1 MTLADALTELDSLG
15 TPQTAERYR
24 RQGMGG
30 DMLGVP
36 FSGLRALQKRIRR
49 DHALARGL
57 WATGIAD
64 ARHLALLI
72 GDPAETTIQ
81 ELTAWA
87 ADLGYYLAAD
97 LLSSFAATTA
107 FAQPLA
113 EEWIESDS
121 EWTGRAGW
129 DTIGLLAL
137 RQARLPDGYF
147 ERLLERIERDIQGS
161 KNFTRHAMNNAL
173 ISIGMRN
180 HHLKGLAQAAARRIG
195 EVQVDHGETDC
206 RTPDAVVYI
215 ERAYERRS
223 RKKNASA

>member
-1 MTLADALTELDSLG
+1 MTLAEALTELHSLG
-15 TPQTAERYR
+15 TPRQAALYR
-24 RQGMGG
+24 RHGMGG
-30 DMLGVP
+30 DVLGVP
-36 FSGLRALQKRIRR
+36 FAGLRTLQKRIRR
-49 DHALARGL
+49 DHALARAL

-64 ARHLALLI
+64 ARHLALLTA
-72 GDPAETTIQ
+72 DPQQASRE
-81 ELTAWA
+81 ELNAWA
-87 ADLGYYLAAD
+87 GDLGYYLAAD

-113 EEWIESDS
+113 EEWIESDG

-147 ERLLERIERDIQGS
+147 ERLIKRIERDIQGS

-180 HHLKGLAQAAARRIG
+180 DHLKGLAQAAARRIG

-223 RKKNASA
+223 RKKNASV